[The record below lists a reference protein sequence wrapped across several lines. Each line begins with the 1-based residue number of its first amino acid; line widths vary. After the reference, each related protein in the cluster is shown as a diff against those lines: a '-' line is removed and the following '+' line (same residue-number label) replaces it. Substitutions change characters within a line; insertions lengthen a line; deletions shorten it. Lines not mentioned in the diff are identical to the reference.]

1 LNNSKNLF
9 ASIVSDNPKNIFDNL
24 VNLEEFGIAGIH
36 FDVMDGSFVPRLGLY
51 PELLSEI
58 KSNTTKFIEVHMMVQ
73 KPSMFIHQ
81 FVDCGADRIIVHME
95 TEENISDLISQINEL
110 GVQCGLALNP
120 LTEIE
125 SLTPYLQDIDAIM
138 LMAINPGIP
147 KHPFIPEIENKLIAL
162 KGLVESEGLNLEI
175 IIDGGVI
182 FENVETLFKYGANTL
197 ICGSGTLFNPKH
209 SIKEN
214 LRKLHELL
222 N

>member
-1 LNNSKNLF
+1 MNNSKNLF

-24 VNLEEFGIAGIH
+24 VSFEEFSIAGIH

-58 KSNTTKFIEVHMMVQ
+58 KNNSTKFIEVHMMVQ
-73 KPSMFIHQ
+73 KPSVFIKQ
-81 FVDCGADRIIVHME
+81 FVDCGADRIIIHME
-95 TEENISDLISQINEL
+95 TEENIADLISQINEL
-110 GVQCGLALNP
+110 GVQCALALNP

-125 SLTPYLQDIDAIM
+125 SLNPYLQDIDAIM

-147 KHPFIPEIENKLIAL
+147 KHSFIPEIENKLIDL
-162 KGLVESEGLNLEI
+162 KGVVKSEGLNLEI
-175 IIDGGVI
+175 IIDGGII
-182 FENVETLFKYGANTL
+182 FENIETLFNSGANTL
-197 ICGSGTLFNPKH
+197 ICGSGTLFSPKH

-214 LRKLHELL
+214 LQKLHELL